1 MTRAIAAWRERPPRL
16 SAVAGP
22 EMLRSNGKAFE
33 IPGVLWRRD
42 PAHERLPLVLDS
54 PHSGSIYPD
63 DFGFCCPLPVL
74 RRAED
79 AYVDELY
86 EVAPALGATLIGA
99 LFPRSYLDP
108 NRAPDDLDPGMLAG
122 PLPPSFQP
130 RPVTRVGLVRRHA
143 RPGVPIYD
151 RKLSPD
157 DVLARIE
164 RYHTPYHQ
172 VLNETCDRLHTEF
185 GAVWHINCHSM
196 PSNGSPRDEHG
207 DFVLGDRDGTTC
219 APEFTDFVASF
230 LRGLGYDVRVNEGYK
245 GVEIVRRQGRPGEN
259 RHSLQIEVDRSLYM
273 DQRTLHR
280 LPGFDRLRADL
291 THLVQAIGDFVRA
304 RL

>member
-1 MTRAIAAWRERPPRL
+1 MR
-16 SAVAGP
+16 SVATG
-22 EMLRSNGKAFE
+22 FE

-42 PAHERLPLVLDS
+42 PHADAVPLVLDS
-54 PHSGSIYPD
+54 PHSGAVYPE
-63 DFGFCCPLPVL
+63 DFAYCCPLPVL

-86 EVAPALGATLIGA
+86 AAAPAHGATLIGA
-99 LFPRSYLDP
+99 LFPRSYIDP
-108 NRAPDDLDPGMLAG
+108 NRASDDLDPAILTGT
-122 PLPPSFQP
+122 LPPILVP
-130 RPVTRVGLVRRHA
+130 RPATRVGLVRRHA
-143 RPGVPIYD
+143 QPGVPIYD
-151 RKLSPD
+151 RKLTPD
-157 DVLARIE
+157 DILARIE
-164 RYHTPYHQ
+164 RYHIPYHR
-172 VLNETCDRLHTEF
+172 VLDETCDRLHQEF

-196 PSNGSPRDEHG
+196 PSHGTHREDRHG

-219 APEFTDFVASF
+219 AADFTDFVARF
-230 LRGLGYDVRVNEGYK
+230 LRGSGYDVRINEGYK
-245 GVEIVRRQGRPGEN
+245 GVEIVRRQGRPAEG

-291 THLVQAIGDFVRA
+291 ACLVEALAEYVRG

>member
-1 MTRAIAAWRERPPRL
+1 MRSLAAGL
-16 SAVAGP
+16 
-22 EMLRSNGKAFE
+22 E
-33 IPGVLWRRD
+33 IPGVLWRRGPD
-42 PAHERLPLVLDS
+42 SDAVPLVLDS
-54 PHSGSIYPD
+54 PHSGAVYPE
-63 DFGFCCPLPVL
+63 DFAYCCPLPVL

-86 EVAPALGATLIGA
+86 AAAPAHGATLIGA
-99 LFPRSYLDP
+99 LFPRSYIDP
-108 NRAPDDLDPGMLAG
+108 NRASDDLDPAILTGT
-122 PLPPSFQP
+122 LPPILVP
-130 RPVTRVGLVRRHA
+130 RPATRVGLVRRHA
-143 RPGVPIYD
+143 QPGVPIYD

-164 RYHTPYHQ
+164 RYHTPYHR
-172 VLNETCDRLHTEF
+172 VLDETCEALHREF

-196 PSNGSPRDEHG
+196 PSYGNGREGRRGEHG

-219 APEFTDFVASF
+219 GGEFTDVIARF
-230 LRGLGYDVRVNEGYK
+230 LRGLGYDVRINEGYK
-245 GVEIVRRQGRPGEN
+245 GVEIVRRQGRPAQQ

-273 DQRTLHR
+273 DQKTLEK

-291 THLVQAIGDFVRA
+291 ACLVEALAEYVRG